1 MSGTDGEQCADLQ
14 VTADDGSQGA
24 APQPA
29 ADDGS
34 QGATPQLAAD
44 DALRS
49 TSSQVEADDGFFFG
63 VGAFETIA
71 VAAGRPLLLDAHLA
85 RLCRACEYLG
95 VDADA
100 GELAREVRKRAAAP
114 EVAGGRW
121 ALKLTVTP
129 DNRLITLRPNPYGP
143 ARYDQGFSLVTS
155 PVRRNEGSPLTA
167 MKTLCYADCILAK
180 REAWAAGFDEPV
192 MLNNRGELAEGATTN
207 LFLVLDGRMLT
218 PPVECGL
225 LPGVARAWVLEQG
238 AAREA
243 VLYPEDL
250 ARCEEAF
257 VTNSLMGVMPV
268 RSIDGRRLPLREH
281 ARALLARWQAEVD
294 PSMGC
299 RG

>member
-1 MSGTDGEQCADLQ
+1 MSGTDGKQCADLH
-14 VTADDGSQGA
+14 VTAGDGSQGAAPQLAADDGSQGA

-34 QGATPQLAAD
+34 
-44 DALRS
+44 RS

-71 VAAGRPLLLDAHLA
+71 VTAGRPLLLDAHLA
-85 RLCRACEYLG
+85 RLCRACEYLS

-180 REAWAAGFDEPV
+180 REAMAAGFDEPV
-192 MLNNRGELAEGATTN
+192 MLNNRGELAEG
-207 LFLVLDGRMLT
+207 DGCVLT
-218 PPVECGL
+218 PPVGCGL

-268 RSIDGRRLPLREH
+268 RSIDGRRLPSREH
-281 ARALLARWQAEVD
+281 ARDLLARWQAEVD

>member
-1 MSGTDGEQCADLQ
+1 MSGTDGKQCADLH
-14 VTADDGSQGA
+14 VTAGDGSQGAAPQLAADDGSQGA

-34 QGATPQLAAD
+34 
-44 DALRS
+44 RS

-71 VAAGRPLLLDAHLA
+71 VTAGRPLLLDAHLA
-85 RLCRACEYLG
+85 RLCRACEYLS

-180 REAWAAGFDEPV
+180 REAMAAGFDEPV

-207 LFLVLDGRMLT
+207 LFLVLDGRVLT

-268 RSIDGRRLPLREH
+268 RSIDGRRLPSREH
-281 ARALLARWQAEVD
+281 ARDLLARWQAEVD